1 MVVSPVIEAATSL
14 PAALAAA
21 AQAYPEH
28 GISLLDRRG
37 RLTARHTYADLFAA
51 AGEAAGRLAAE
62 GVSPGDRVLVALPS
76 TLDWFST
83 WFGAVRLGALPVAMT
98 SLAADEGALPRRRL
112 QSVIDRLDPKL
123 IVGNQALVDIVL
135 PKVRALTPTA
145 LAATIPVAWSAPEPD
160 PSDTAFL
167 QLTSG
172 STGVPRAVEISHRAV
187 IHNVFALDDAVA
199 APFGCPQ
206 REAIDCWASWTPLN
220 HDMGL
225 NSTLSLMFNGIDLWL
240 SPPQAFLGRPRGW
253 LELLGTHGN
262 SVSTAPNF
270 GYQLCVER
278 LAQTDLKGLDL
289 SKWRVAFSAAEMI
302 RSDTIDAFVDTFSPC
317 GFRREAFRPG
327 YGLAEATLVV
337 SADRAGNGPRTLP
350 MPAGSTSGLGLSEV
364 VSTGPPV
371 MDTEIRIVLPDGSTA
386 TECEVG
392 EVLVKG
398 PGIFS
403 GYYNDVEATMAA
415 LRDGW
420 LFTGDLG
427 FMEAGE
433 LFLVGRLKDVLIVRG
448 QNIMPHELEWLAESV
463 TSGGGSSRAAAFSI
477 ARGPQGEE
485 VVIVLE
491 VADQEQSALKQIADD
506 VRSRIGREAALPLAD
521 VVLVRRGRL
530 PRTTSGK
537 VRRDEL
543 RSRYLDQSLERLGG

>member
-1 MVVSPVIEAATSL
+1 MAGAVIDAATSL

-21 AQAYPEH
+21 AKAYPDR
-28 GISLLDRRG
+28 GIALLDRRG
-37 RLTARHTYADLFAA
+37 RLTARHTYAELYAA
-51 AGEAAGRLAAE
+51 AGEAAARLA
-62 GVSPGDRVLVALPS
+62 GVGVVPGDRVLVALPS

-98 SLAADEGALPRRRL
+98 ALAADEGTLPRRRL
-112 QSVIDRLDPKL
+112 DAVIERLSPKL
-123 IVGNQALVDIVL
+123 VVGNEALLAAVPQGVL
-135 PKVRALTPTA
+135 ALTPSVLMA
-145 LAATIPVAWSAPEPD
+145 GSAASWSAPTPA
-160 PSDTAFL
+160 PTDTAFL

-187 IHNVFALDDAVA
+187 VHNVFALDDAVA
-199 APFGCPQ
+199 APFGKPQ
-206 REAIDCWASWTPLN
+206 REAIDAWASWTPLN

-240 SPPQAFLGRPRGW
+240 SPPQAFLGRPRNW
-253 LELLGTHGN
+253 LDLLGTKGN

-278 LAQTDLKGLDL
+278 LAGTDLKGLDL
-289 SKWRVAFSAAEMI
+289 SRWRVAFSAAEMI
-302 RSDTIDAFVDTFSPC
+302 RTDTIDAFVDTFSTC

-337 SADRAGNGPRTLP
+337 SSDRAGNGPRTLP
-350 MPAGSTSGLGLSEV
+350 MPSGAGTGLGLSDV

-371 MDTEIRIVLPDGSTA
+371 MDTEIRIVLPDGSSA
-386 TECEVG
+386 PECTVG
-392 EVLVKG
+392 EVRVKG

-403 GYYNDVEATMAA
+403 GYYNDPEATAAA
-415 LRDGW
+415 LEDGW
-420 LFTGDLG
+420 LRTGDLG

-433 LFLVGRLKDVLIVRG
+433 LFLVGRDKDVLIVRG

-463 TSGGGSSRAAAFSI
+463 TGGGGMSRAAAFSV

-485 VVIVLE
+485 IVVALE
-491 VADQEQSALKQIADD
+491 VNEREEGGLQKIADE
-506 VRSRIGREAALPLAD
+506 VRSRIGRELGLPLAD
-521 VVLVRRGRL
+521 LVLVRRGQL

-543 RSRYLDQSLERLGG
+543 RSRYLDRSLQRLGG